1 MNYNMEQFDV
11 FARRMGINTFHHNC
25 YICFIITWIYYNSYY
40 NEFTHN
46 KNNNNDKEKATNE
59 LNFHFVNNQFLSVIL
74 NEFQSIEGPA
84 DVMDNGNRVGVID
97 MRNEST
103 GVRNVKRVDMA
114 GSDLKKILLMIYQIR
129 CNLIHGDK
137 MRTPY
142 ETDEQLLRWA
152 SSSLRMLMNNSN
164 LNN

>member
-40 NEFTHN
+40 NQFKHN
-46 KNNNNDKEKATNE
+46 KKKNDNKKATNE
-59 LNFHFVNNQFLSVIL
+59 LNFHFVNNQFLSDIL

-84 DVMDNGNRVGVID
+84 DVMDNEKRVGVID
-97 MRNEST
+97 MRN
-103 GVRNVKRVDMA
+103 GKRVDMA